1 MKNFSNIIKNE
12 NFKSYGLLAF
22 FCIITSLLNV
32 FPEWRE
38 MTRIPNQIFLV
49 FSILVFGFIFVFL
62 FKNKTLSE
70 NDYIFFIFAFGM
82 ILRLSYTLA
91 TDYNIRQH
99 DVAGTYGHIGY
110 ILRLYEGKGL
120 PDEMRWQYYQPPAW
134 HIIAA
139 LWLKIQTVL
148 GVTLENAVEN
158 LQQLTLFFSG
168 AIMLLTQK
176 LLKMFKISGTPLIVA
191 LAIIAFHPTFIIL
204 SGSINNDLL
213 SIAFALLSAII
224 ALKWYRKPNIVTII
238 LLAFTIG
245 ISMMAKLSGGF
256 IAFAIALLFV
266 IRLFDKKIKNKVGLI
281 AQFSVFGVIVF
292 PLALWYQVRN
302 KILFDRPITY
312 VPRMAKTHI
321 QYVGDHNV
329 FERTFSPSSIFES
342 IFDFGVYPSRAE
354 TYLDYE
360 KFDYNIP
367 ITALKTSV
375 FGEFYIGQDVPLLNL
390 LAKILFFS
398 ASLLAIISVVA
409 TIYIIYDAFKNNKN
423 DSSEIDKNRLSELIY
438 PALIGATL
446 LISYIKFSFDYAFFC
461 SMNFRYIALTIVM
474 GVLYLALLMKKF
486 ENSDTRYAKI
496 ANKSIIILTVISSSI
511 SVVLYGTIA

>member
-1 MKNFSNIIKNE
+1 
-12 NFKSYGLLAF
+12 
-22 FCIITSLLNV
+22 
-32 FPEWRE
+32 
-38 MTRIPNQIFLV
+38 
-49 FSILVFGFIFVFL
+49 
-62 FKNKTLSE
+62 
-70 NDYIFFIFAFGM
+70 
-82 ILRLSYTLA
+82 
-91 TDYNIRQH
+91 
-99 DVAGTYGHIGY
+99 
-110 ILRLYEGKGL
+110 
-120 PDEMRWQYYQPPAW
+120 
-134 HIIAA
+134 
-139 LWLKIQTVL
+139 
-148 GVTLENAVEN
+148 
-158 LQQLTLFFSG
+158 
-168 AIMLLTQK
+168 
-176 LLKMFKISGTPLIVA
+176 
-191 LAIIAFHPTFIIL
+191 
-204 SGSINNDLL
+204 
-213 SIAFALLSAII
+213 
-224 ALKWYRKPNIVTII
+224 
-238 LLAFTIG
+238 
-245 ISMMAKLSGGF
+245 
-256 IAFAIALLFV
+256 
-266 IRLFDKKIKNKVGLI
+266 
-281 AQFSVFGVIVF
+281 
-292 PLALWYQVRN
+292 
-302 KILFDRPITY
+302 
-312 VPRMAKTHI
+312 MAKTHI

-367 ITALKTSV
+367 VTALKTSV

-496 ANKSIIILTVISSSI
+496 ANKSIIILTVIPSFI